1 MTSRLMEDEKT
12 GLPQICRYVAP
23 DPCSG
28 VRLMSHEPGQEAALC
43 STVTLSGGH
52 SGRCT
57 NWSLPVRR
65 RVCML
70 RTGKRRATQE
80 KGPALMTVS
89 TESPAARR
97 ILCGAAG
104 SRGAILEHGPPCIA
118 GSSGDRTF
126 GERVA
131 DDIASFGG
139 SWPFIFIFLGMIV
152 AWMVVNTSY
161 PTSAA
166 HRPFDPYP
174 YIALNLVLSGLAGI
188 QAPIIMMSQNRAA
201 ARDEI
206 LASHH
211 YDETHK
217 IDDS

>member
-1 MTSRLMEDEKT
+1 
-12 GLPQICRYVAP
+12 
-23 DPCSG
+23 
-28 VRLMSHEPGQEAALC
+28 MS
-43 STVTLSGGH
+43 
-52 SGRCT
+52 
-57 NWSLPVRR
+57 
-65 RVCML
+65 
-70 RTGKRRATQE
+70 
-80 KGPALMTVS
+80 VS
-89 TESPAARR
+89 TESPDGVMRP
-97 ILCGAAG
+97 
-104 SRGAILEHGPPCIA
+104 SR
-118 GSSGDRTF
+118 SSWFPWRHPRHNHPALQKAHDERTR

-152 AWMVVNTSY
+152 LWMVVNTFLIQHLLG
-161 PTSAA
+161 

-217 IDDS
+217 IDELLGSNTELTRQVHDLAQKIHQMTEQIAGRSPSSGPAA